1 MVERRPERA
10 ARAWLSG
17 VDGSGSRAVWL
28 LFDGAFGGHALCSLI
43 VNDEAGVMDAAGGEI
58 TRKRLETELAGLR
71 ASQKLPWVEVEPA
84 RALAVVGEALTVHR
98 ARGTAPPAAFARWE
112 RLFTPSEPAPLPALT
127 ADPALVERAPALLEL
142 PELAGWFLDPETVQA
157 DAVDLLQAR
166 ESKLVVSDQI
176 KAEREEAIVGQVIER
191 ELGPAARRRWA
202 RRLVDMAF
210 IFSATD
216 RPEPAAVAEAAAA
229 ALADETREARHSRS
243 RARSRGAASTWP
255 PRSPWAGSPPPRS
268 AASPAP
274 RDHRRPRH
282 PGRPRDRPGRPHR
295 RQRRAV
301 RGAGGGRRRAARLGQ
316 RRDRPRLPRSAPP
329 RRHRERVVLGGGSRF
344 GGEAI
349 WGVLRWLEQQG
360 RGYAAG
366 PTVVP
371 HVPGAFLFDLNVG
384 DGRVRPTREMGYE
397 AARGRGRRARGRG
410 QRRRRAPGPASAR
423 CSGVRARCG
432 AGSARPASGWTT
444 WSSARWWR

>member
-1 MVERRPERA
+1 MDAEAGRRALDAALADPTRIDTAPLVALAADPAALDVTLRAFADAHAAAALPVLETLTSERTERTLRRAARVALYRLAQRGVQPPPRPAPKPVVERRPERA

-98 ARGTAPPAAFARWE
+98 VRGTAPPAAFARWE
-112 RLFTPSEPAPLPALT
+112 RLFTPSEPAPPPALT
-127 ADPALVERAPALLEL
+127 ADPVLVERAPALLEL

-191 ELGPAARRRWA
+191 ELGPVARRRWA
-202 RRLVDMAF
+202 RRLADMAF

-216 RPEPAAVAEAAAA
+216 RPEPAALAEAAAA
-229 ALADETREARHSRS
+229 ALADETREARHQPFA
-243 RARSRGAASTWP
+243 RALARRGLDVAAEVALG
-255 PRSPWAGSPPPRS
+255 RLS
-268 AASPAP
+268 AAE
-274 RDHRRPRH
+274 
-282 PGRPRDRPGRPHR
+282 
-295 RQRRAV
+295 V
-301 RGAGGGRRRAARLGQ
+301 
-316 RRDRPRLPRSAPP
+316 
-329 RRHRERVVLGGGSRF
+329 SRK
-344 GGEAI
+344 
-349 WGVLRWLEQQG
+349 
-360 RGYAAG
+360 
-366 PTVVP
+366 
-371 HVPGAFLFDLNVG
+371 PGA
-384 DGRVRPTREMGYE
+384 
-397 AARGRGRRARGRG
+397 
-410 QRRRRAPGPASAR
+410 S
-423 CSGVRARCG
+423 
-432 AGSARPASGWTT
+432 
-444 WSSARWWR
+444 